1 MTPPAP
7 APPPAAAPGALSG
20 VSGLTA
26 AEVAEREAAG
36 LTNRQSKDTSRS
48 LAEILRVHVLTLFNL
63 AIALCAV
70 VVISLG
76 RWLDLLFSLAAIANV
91 VIGVVQE
98 YSAKRKLDRIA
109 LLHQDDAVVVRDG
122 ARVSLAMARIVRD
135 DVVVLRRGD
144 QVPVDG
150 EVLASDGLDLDEA
163 LLTGENDPVP
173 KAPGDAV
180 LSGSSVVAGTGL
192 VRATAVGP
200 ASHAARLSA
209 EARRFSAIRSEL
221 RGALEKVARWLT
233 IGLVPIIA
241 VIVHGQMTAV
251 GGWAHAL
258 AQPREAALEPALIA
272 SVAAVTSMIP
282 QGLALMTTIAFAV
295 SALKLAQH
303 EVLIQEQPAVEVLA
317 RVDTVCLDKTG
328 TLTEG
333 GVRFHE
339 LLAPAS
345 ASPSTSTSTDDDG
358 APADVDAAARAVLA
372 WFGADPDANPTA
384 AALHEPFADAP
395 PHEPADRVAFS
406 SARRWSAVAF
416 GPEVGA
422 ATGTWLLGAPEAL
435 LGDADAR
442 PGEAGT
448 GRDDVAAVR
457 AQADALSDEGLR
469 VLLLAR
475 TDAPLAGNA
484 LPAGRV
490 PAAVVTFRENVR
502 PDAAETLGY
511 FHAQGVRTVVISGD
525 SPRTVAA
532 VAREVGMDV
541 AGHARDGRTLPE
553 DPDALADVMAEHDVF
568 GRVSPDQKKAM
579 VAALQSRGHVV
590 AMTGDGV
597 NDALAL
603 KTADLG
609 IAMGNAAPATKAVSR
624 MVLLDGRFD
633 RLPAV
638 LGEGRQVIA
647 NMERLA
653 HIYLTKTTYALL
665 FGVVF
670 SLLAWQFPLLPR
682 QASTVDFIMIG
693 LPTFFLALLPNPR
706 RYVPGFLGRAL
717 RFAIPSGV
725 VILLSMVALQVYVR
739 LAADHV
745 DLAQQQTAFMI
756 TLTLVGLWVLS
767 VMSRPLTRRVVVLI
781 LGMYAVLAAVVL
793 VPASRWYHQMEV
805 PPADVLVAALVIAA
819 VGCALIE
826 LIHQVHRR
834 HVARVLAAAGA

>member
-1 MTPPAP
+1 MASPSPASAHP
-7 APPPAAAPGALSG
+7 SAPESGTGLGFTGAAGIT
-20 VSGLTA
+20 GLTA

-36 LTNRQSKDTSRS
+36 LVNVQSRDTSRS
-48 LAEILRVHVLTLFNL
+48 LGQILRVHVFTLFNL

-70 VVISLG
+70 VVILMG
-76 RWLDLLFSLAAIANV
+76 RWLDLLFSLAAVANV

-109 LLHQDDAVVVRDG
+109 LLHQDDVVVIRDG
-122 ARVSLAMARIVRD
+122 ARVPLPMAQIVRD

-150 EVLASDGLDLDEA
+150 EVLVSDGLDMDEA

-173 KAPGDAV
+173 KTPGDAV
-180 LSGSSVVAGTGL
+180 LSGSAVVAGAGL
-192 VRATAVGP
+192 VRATAVGS

-209 EARRFSAIRSEL
+209 EARRYSAIHSEL

-233 IGLVPIIA
+233 IALVPIIA

-251 GGWAHAL
+251 GGWSLAL
-258 AQPREAALEPALIA
+258 SQPREAALEPALIA

-295 SALKLAQH
+295 SALKLAQQ

-333 GVRFHE
+333 GVRFDR
-339 LLAPAS
+339 LAAPAS
-345 ASPSTSTSTDDDG
+345 ADASPDAHDDG
-358 APADVDAAARAVLA
+358 APAEVGDGARAVLA
-372 WFGADPDANPTA
+372 WFGADPDVNPTA
-384 AALHEPFADAP
+384 AALREPFTAV
-395 PHEPADRVAFS
+395 PAVDPAAQVAFS

-416 GPEVGA
+416 GPEAGA
-422 ATGTWLLGAPEAL
+422 AAGTWLLGAPEAL
-435 LGDADAR
+435 VDERLLGPDAA
-442 PGEAGT
+442 E
-448 GRDDVAAVR
+448 AVR
-457 AQADALSDEGLR
+457 AQVHADADAGRR

-475 TDAPLAGNA
+475 TDEPLIGDA
-484 LPAGRV
+484 LPAGGV
-490 PAAVVTFRENVR
+490 PVAVVTFRENVR
-502 PDAAETLGY
+502 PDAAETLDY

-532 VAREVGMDV
+532 VAREVGLEV
-541 AGHARDGRTLPE
+541 AGQAYDGRTLPE
-553 DPDALADVMAEHDVF
+553 DPGALADVMAEHDVF

-579 VAALQSRGHVV
+579 VQALQSRGHVV

-633 RLPAV
+633 RLPRV

-670 SLLAWQFPLLPR
+670 SLFAWQFPLLPR

-693 LPTFFLALLPNPR
+693 APTFFLALLPNPR

-717 RFAIPSGV
+717 RFAIPSGA
-725 VILLSMVALQVYVR
+725 VILLSMVALQTYVR
-739 LAADHV
+739 LTAGDV
-745 DLAQQQTAFMI
+745 DLARQQAAFMI
-756 TLTLVGLWVLS
+756 TLTLLGLWVLS
-767 VMSRPLTRRVVVLI
+767 VMSRPLSARVVVLI
-781 LGMYAVLAAVVL
+781 LAMYAVLAAVVL
-793 VPASRWYHQMEV
+793 VPASRWYHRMEV
-805 PPADVLVAALVIAA
+805 PPTDVLVAALVVAA
-819 VGCALIE
+819 LGCGLIE
-826 LIHQVHRR
+826 VIHQVHRR

>member
-1 MTPPAP
+1 MTPPEPAP
-7 APPPAAAPGALSG
+7 APAPSAAGGALA
-20 VSGLTA
+20 GLTA

-48 LAEILRVHVLTLFNL
+48 LGQILRVHVFTLFNL

-70 VVISLG
+70 VVILMG
-76 RWLDLLFSLAAIANV
+76 RWLDLLFSLAAVANV

-109 LLHQDDAVVVRDG
+109 LLHQDDVVVIRDG
-122 ARVSLAMARIVRD
+122 ARVPLPMAQIVRD

-150 EVLASDGLDLDEA
+150 EVLVSDGLDLDEA

-173 KAPGDAV
+173 KSPGDAV
-180 LSGSSVVAGTGL
+180 LSGSAVVAGTGL

-384 AALHEPFADAP
+384 AALREPFADVP
-395 PHEPADRVAFS
+395 PHEPVARVAFS

-416 GPEVGA
+416 GPEAGA
-422 ATGTWLLGAPEAL
+422 AAGTWLLGAPEAL
-435 LGDADAR
+435 ADEERLG
-442 PGEAGT
+442 P
-448 GRDDVAAVR
+448 DDVAAVR

>member
-1 MTPPAP
+1 MTPPEPAP
-7 APPPAAAPGALSG
+7 APAPSAAGGALA
-20 VSGLTA
+20 GLTA

-48 LAEILRVHVLTLFNL
+48 LGQILRVHVFTLFNL

-70 VVISLG
+70 VVILMG
-76 RWLDLLFSLAAIANV
+76 RWLDLLFSLAAVANV

-109 LLHQDDAVVVRDG
+109 LLHQDDVVVIRDG
-122 ARVSLAMARIVRD
+122 ARVPLPMAQIVRD

-150 EVLASDGLDLDEA
+150 EVLVSDGLDLDEA

-173 KAPGDAV
+173 KSPGDAV
-180 LSGSSVVAGTGL
+180 LSGSAVVAGTGL

-416 GPEVGA
+416 GPEAGA
-422 ATGTWLLGAPEAL
+422 AAGTWLLGAPEAL
-435 LGDADAR
+435 ADEERLG
-442 PGEAGT
+442 P
-448 GRDDVAAVR
+448 DDVAAVR

-532 VAREVGMDV
+532 VALEVGMDV
-541 AGHARDGRTLPE
+541 PGHAHDGRTLPE
-553 DPDALADVMAEHDVF
+553 DPAALADVMAEHDVF
-568 GRVSPDQKKAM
+568 GRVSPEQKKAM
-579 VAALQSRGHVV
+579 VQALQSRGHVV